1 MPATIALI
9 AHDRKKN
16 DMVAFVKRHHI
27 VFSRYALIATDT
39 TGTRIQEATDLSVT
53 CLLSGPMGGD
63 AQVAAAVA
71 EGDVCAVF
79 FFIDPLHA
87 QPHEPDIQTL
97 LRLCEVHDV
106 AIAPNLATGELII
119 DALARTRVAHLIFN
133 PVSGQGNAE
142 QELTL
147 IQGLLDAHFNLQ
159 VHQTTPEDTAE
170 ALTQKAIAA
179 HADIIIASGGDGT
192 VSAVASQ
199 VISSNIPLG
208 IIPRGTANAFC
219 QALGITSTVTPI
231 RNACRIISEG
241 HTQVVDAAR
250 CNETPMILLAGIGF
264 EAEMVEKADRE
275 LKDQWGVFAYLMAGW
290 QQLDE
295 QELFDA
301 AVEIEDEIY
310 RFQVGA
316 ITVANA
322 APPTSVL
329 AQGTGEV
336 AYDDGLLDV
345 TLAKADTKFQA
356 VTSMVN
362 ALGAALVHLTPNQDN
377 IHHVRTRTLKIAT
390 DPPQKVVVDGEIIGT
405 TPIKVECI
413 PKGLTVFVPKPS

>member
-1 MPATIALI
+1 M
-9 AHDRKKN
+9 
-16 DMVAFVKRHHI
+16 
-27 VFSRYALIATDT
+27 
-39 TGTRIQEATDLSVT
+39 
-53 CLLSGPMGGD
+53 
-63 AQVAAAVA
+63 
-71 EGDVCAVF
+71 
-79 FFIDPLHA
+79 
-87 QPHEPDIQTL
+87 
-97 LRLCEVHDV
+97 
-106 AIAPNLATGELII
+106 
-119 DALARTRVAHLIFN
+119 
-133 PVSGQGNAE
+133 
-142 QELTL
+142 

-159 VHQTTPEDTAE
+159 IHHTTPEDTAE

-179 HADIIIASGGDGT
+179 NADIIIASGGDGT

-199 VISSNIPLG
+199 VINSNIPLG

-219 QALGITSTVTPI
+219 QALGIASTVTPI

-241 HTQVVDAAR
+241 HTQVGDAAR

-275 LKDQWGVFAYLMAGW
+275 LKDQWGVLAYLMAGW

-362 ALGAALVHLTPNQDN
+362 ALGAALVHLTPNQEN
-377 IHHVRTRTLKIAT
+377 IHHVRTHKLKIAT

-413 PKGLTVFVPKPS
+413 PKALTVFVPKPS